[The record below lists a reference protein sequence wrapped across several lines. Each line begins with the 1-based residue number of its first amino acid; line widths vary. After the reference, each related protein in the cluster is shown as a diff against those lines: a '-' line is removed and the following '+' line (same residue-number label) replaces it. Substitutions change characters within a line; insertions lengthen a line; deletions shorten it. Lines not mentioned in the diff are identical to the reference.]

1 MRKILSAILVL
12 VCLCTMTG
20 CNNNKTATL
29 KHNRETVTI
38 NHEDDNIK
46 TVVFSTDYPTD
57 ESVYNND
64 NIGQVAEE
72 YKKNLEQD
80 YGEGSVINATA
91 SVKNSI
97 ITLVTE
103 IDFEKVQDLTKFGI
117 NSSYPSYKEFVSY
130 LNENGFR

>member
-1 MRKILSAILVL
+1 MKKVLSVLFIL
-12 VCLCTMTG
+12 CLCTSIG
-20 CNNNKTATL
+20 CTDNKTTTLKNNK
-29 KHNRETVTI
+29 ETITI

-64 NIGQVAEE
+64 NINQVAEE
-72 YKKNLEQD
+72 YKKNLEND
-80 YGEGSVINATA
+80 YGKGSVINATA

-97 ITLVTE
+97 ITLVIE

-130 LNENGFR
+130 LNEKGFR

>member
-1 MRKILSAILVL
+1 MRRFLSALFIIF
-12 VCLCTMTG
+12 LCTSIG
-20 CNNNKTATL
+20 CASNKTTTL
-29 KHNRETVTI
+29 KHNRETITI

-64 NIGQVAEE
+64 NIEQVAEE
-72 YKKNLEQD
+72 YKKNLEND
-80 YGEGSVINATA
+80 YGKGSVLNATA

-103 IDFEKVQDLTKFGI
+103 IDFEKVKDLTKFGI
-117 NSSYPSYKEFVSY
+117 NSSYPSYKEFTSY
-130 LNENGFR
+130 LKENGFR

>member
-1 MRKILSAILVL
+1 MKKVLSVLFIL
-12 VCLCTMTG
+12 CLCTSIG
-20 CNNNKTATL
+20 CTDNKTTTLKNNK
-29 KHNRETVTI
+29 ETITI

-64 NIGQVAEE
+64 NINQVAEE
-72 YKKNLEQD
+72 YKKNLEND
-80 YGEGSVINATA
+80 YGKGSVVNATA
-91 SVKNSI
+91 SIKNDI

>member
-1 MRKILSAILVL
+1 MKKVLSVLFIL
-12 VCLCTMTG
+12 CLCTSIG
-20 CNNNKTATL
+20 CTDNKTTTLKNNK
-29 KHNRETVTI
+29 ETITI

-57 ESVYNND
+57 ESIYNND
-64 NIGQVAEE
+64 NINQVAEE

-80 YGEGSVINATA
+80 YGKGSVLNATA
-91 SVKNSI
+91 SVKNGI

-117 NSSYPSYKEFVSY
+117 NSSYPSYQEFVSY
-130 LNENGFR
+130 LNKNGFR

>member
-1 MRKILSAILVL
+1 MKKFLSVLFIL
-12 VCLCTMTG
+12 CLCTSIG
-20 CNNNKTATL
+20 CTNNKTTTL
-29 KHNRETVTI
+29 KNNKETITI

-57 ESVYNND
+57 ESIYNND
-64 NIGQVAEE
+64 NIEQVAEE

-80 YGEGSVINATA
+80 YGEGSVLNATA
-91 SVKNSI
+91 SVKNGI

-103 IDFEKVQDLTKFGI
+103 IDFERVKDLTQFGI

-130 LNENGFR
+130 LKEQDFK

>member
-20 CNNNKTATL
+20 CNNNKTTTL
-29 KHNRETVTI
+29 KHNRETITI

-57 ESVYNND
+57 ESIYNND
-64 NIGQVAEE
+64 NIEQVAEE
-72 YKKNLEQD
+72 YKKNLEND
-80 YGEGSVINATA
+80 YGKGSVINATA

-130 LNENGFR
+130 LNEKGFR

>member
-1 MRKILSAILVL
+1 MKKILSVLFIL
-12 VCLCTMTG
+12 CLCTSIG
-20 CNNNKTATL
+20 CTNNKTTTL
-29 KHNRETVTI
+29 KNNKETITI

-80 YGEGSVINATA
+80 YGKGSVLNATA

-130 LNENGFR
+130 LKEQDFK

>member
-1 MRKILSAILVL
+1 MRKFLSALLVIF
-12 VCLCTMTG
+12 LCTTIG
-20 CNNNKTATL
+20 CANNKTTTL
-29 KHNRETVTI
+29 KHNRETITI

-64 NIGQVAEE
+64 NINQVAEE
-72 YKKNLEQD
+72 YKKNLEND
-80 YGEGSVINATA
+80 YGKGSVINATA

-103 IDFEKVQDLTKFGI
+103 IDFEKVKDLTQFGI
-117 NSSYPSYKEFVSY
+117 NSAYPSYKEFVSH
-130 LNENGFR
+130 LKENGFR

>member
-1 MRKILSAILVL
+1 MRRFLSALFIIF
-12 VCLCTMTG
+12 LCTSIG
-20 CNNNKTATL
+20 CANNKTTTL
-29 KHNRETVTI
+29 KHNRETITI

-64 NIGQVAEE
+64 NINQVAEE

-80 YGEGSVINATA
+80 YGEGSVLNATA
-91 SVKNSI
+91 SVKNGM

-103 IDFEKVQDLTKFGI
+103 IDFEKVKDLTQFGI
-117 NSSYPSYKEFVSY
+117 NSTYPSYKEFVSY
-130 LNENGFR
+130 LKENGFK

>member
-1 MRKILSAILVL
+1 MRKFLSILFILT
-12 VCLCTMTG
+12 CLCTMTG
-20 CNNNKTATL
+20 CNSNKTTTL
-29 KHNRETVTI
+29 KHNRETITI

-57 ESVYNND
+57 EGVYNND
-64 NIGQVAEE
+64 NINQVAEE
-72 YKKNLEQD
+72 YKKNLEED
-80 YGEGSVINATA
+80 YGKGSVLNATA

>member
-1 MRKILSAILVL
+1 MRRFLSTVFVL
-12 VCLCTMTG
+12 VCLCTTIG
-20 CNNNKTATL
+20 CANNKTTTL
-29 KHNRETVTI
+29 KHNRETITI

-57 ESVYNND
+57 ESIYNND
-64 NIGQVAEE
+64 NIEQVAEE
-72 YKKNLEQD
+72 YKKNLEND
-80 YGEGSVINATA
+80 YGKGSVLNAAA
-91 SVKNSI
+91 SVKNGM

-103 IDFEKVQDLTKFGI
+103 IDFEKVKDLTRFGI

>member
-1 MRKILSAILVL
+1 MRRFLSTLFVIF
-12 VCLCTMTG
+12 LCTSIG
-20 CNNNKTATL
+20 CASNKTTTL
-29 KHNRETVTI
+29 KHNRETITI

-64 NIGQVAEE
+64 NIEQVAEE
-72 YKKNLEQD
+72 YKKNLEND
-80 YGEGSVINATA
+80 YGKGSVLNATA
-91 SVKNSI
+91 SVKNSM

-117 NSSYPSYKEFVSY
+117 NSSYPSYKEFTSY
-130 LNENGFR
+130 LKENGFR

>member
-1 MRKILSAILVL
+1 MRKFLSAILVL
-12 VCLCTMTG
+12 VCLCTTIG
-20 CNNNKTATL
+20 CSSNKTTTL
-29 KHNRETVTI
+29 KHNRETITI

-57 ESVYNND
+57 ESIYNND
-64 NIGQVAEE
+64 NIEQVAEE
-72 YKKNLEQD
+72 YKKNLEND
-80 YGEGSVINATA
+80 YGKGSVINATA

-103 IDFEKVQDLTKFGI
+103 IDFEKVKDLTKFRI

>member
-1 MRKILSAILVL
+1 MKKFLSILFILT
-12 VCLCTMTG
+12 CLCTMTG
-20 CNNNKTATL
+20 CNDNKTTTL

-38 NHEDDNIK
+38 NYEDDNIK

-64 NIGQVAEE
+64 NINQVAEE
-72 YKKNLEQD
+72 YKKNLEGD
-80 YGEGSVINATA
+80 YGKGSVLDVKM

-97 ITLVTE
+97 VT
-103 IDFEKVQDLTKFGI
+103 IVTTVDFEKVKDLTKFGI

-130 LNENGFR
+130 LKENSFK

>member
-1 MRKILSAILVL
+1 MKKFLSILFILT
-12 VCLCTMTG
+12 CLCTMTG
-20 CNNNKTATL
+20 CNSNKTTTL
-29 KHNRETVTI
+29 KHNRETITI

-57 ESVYNND
+57 ESIYNASNVE
-64 NIGQVAEE
+64 QVAEE
-72 YKKNLEQD
+72 YKKNLEND
-80 YGEGSVINATA
+80 YGKGSVINATA

-103 IDFEKVQDLTKFGI
+103 IDFEKVQDLTKFRI